1 VSSSTTHIVRL
12 HDILPITHPEFF
24 STKARIAFN
33 RGLAGLLSN
42 KNIVWVMDTEASK
55 KEFMS
60 FFGNKLKIAVIP
72 CEVGYGLNPPT
83 VPVAKENRKNN
94 TFLTVNTIEP
104 RKNVRL
110 IVKSF
115 LTSLKLD
122 SAVSDDELIIAGSY
136 GWLEDDLILK
146 LRSGHYGPQVKFIE
160 KPDEAQIKRLYESSD
175 FVISASEAEGFGL
188 PPLEGILFGCLP
200 LVSKLPQHFE
210 TMGTEAIY
218 FDLNE
223 ESLSQAIF
231 SARSLS
237 ISKRRELALTLHKQV
252 RSRFSH
258 EVLKIRWES
267 LLTSIQAKSFGIG
280 KK

>member
-1 VSSSTTHIVRL
+1 
-12 HDILPITHPEFF
+12 
-24 STKARIAFN
+24 
-33 RGLAGLLSN
+33 
-42 KNIVWVMDTEASK
+42 MDTEASK

-267 LLTSIQAKSFGIG
+267 LLTSIQAKSFGVG